1 MKNKRGVTL
10 TALIITII
18 VMIILAGVTISIV
31 VGDNGVLNQ
40 TEAAGEKQI
49 YAIAEEK
56 IKAQCEYITKGKNI
70 GKVDLLKTESN
81 IRNLNLEEIKE
92 IDSTLNLLTISL
104 KNDNIIEISGAN
116 GNLEL
121 NEYGFYYNVDYVCYD
136 YFGYNRPTDKFS
148 VKILEDGTYIA
159 NVYQDY
165 GFENWD
171 YVSLKDFTG
180 TKILEIDSIEINK
193 EYTAIGAL
201 ESECKWIIDENG
213 DIKSNIKINKE
224 KITYSN
230 KNINLGG
237 LLNCVASE
245 DGKSFNVNGKTF
257 SIEE

>member
-1 MKNKRGVTL
+1 M
-10 TALIITII
+10 
-18 VMIILAGVTISIV
+18 
-31 VGDNGVLNQ
+31 
-40 TEAAGEKQI
+40 
-49 YAIAEEK
+49 
-56 IKAQCEYITKGKNI
+56 
-70 GKVDLLKTESN
+70 
-81 IRNLNLEEIKE
+81 
-92 IDSTLNLLTISL
+92 
-104 KNDNIIEISGAN
+104 
-116 GNLEL
+116 
-121 NEYGFYYNVDYVCYD
+121 
-136 YFGYNRPTDKFS
+136 
-148 VKILEDGTYIA
+148 
-159 NVYQDY
+159 
-165 GFENWD
+165 
-171 YVSLKDFTG
+171 KDFTG